1 MTKEKPIIPPVDR
14 DLLKR
19 ELSEERLMRKAK
31 KGNNEIYI
39 VNHHNSPHTMREI
52 GRLREISFR
61 DSGGGTGDE
70 IDIDEYDTIEKCYE
84 QLIVWSPEDEEIVG
98 GYRFIHCSIACDG
111 EEEPALSTA
120 HYFHF
125 DKRFI
130 EEYLPKT
137 IELGRSWVQPKFQ
150 PTVDPRKGLYALEN
164 LWDGLGALAT
174 IYPNTEYYFGKVTM
188 YPTYNTEA
196 RDFLL
201 YFMNHYFPDKENLM
215 KTKYPLNQAYDP
227 EVFFALLD
235 GLDFKDGYRVLKN
248 FVRARGESVPPLI
261 NLYMH
266 LSPSMKTFGTA
277 VNPDF
282 GGVEETGIL
291 VTLNDVYED
300 KKERYLY

>member
-1 MTKEKPIIPPVDR
+1 MTEKPIIPPVDR

-19 ELSEERLMRKAK
+19 ELTEERLMRKAK

-70 IDIDEYDTIEKCYE
+70 IDIDEYDTTEKCYE
-84 QLIVWSPEDEEIVG
+84 QLIVWSPEEEEIVG
-98 GYRFIHCSIACDG
+98 GYRFIHCSIVCEDEG
-111 EEEPALSTA
+111 EPALSTA
-120 HYFHF
+120 HYFDF
-125 DKRFI
+125 EKRFI

-164 LWDGLGALAT
+164 LWDGLGSLST

-188 YPTYNTEA
+188 YPSYNTEA

-201 YFMNHYFPDKENLM
+201 YFMNHYFPDKEKLM
-215 KTKYPLNQAYDP
+215 KTKYPLNQSYDSD
-227 EVFFALLD
+227 VFFALLD
-235 GLDFKDGYRVLKN
+235 GLDFKDGYRVLKS
-248 FVRARGESVPPLI
+248 FVRARNESVPPLI

-266 LSPSMKTFGTA
+266 LSPNMKTFGTA

-291 VTLNDVYED
+291 VTLNDIYED